1 MTDISEQTRT
11 AAPVAGGP
19 SSGSV
24 ARQVIGRFMGRRI
37 IKAIAAGYGTLL
49 RSPLL
54 KNPGDYGLHYENIT
68 FFASD
73 GTPLEAWWIPRESS
87 TKLIIANH
95 PLWFNRYGFPS
106 HLEPWKSIGGA
117 AGNDF
122 EVDYVPDYRILHDA
136 GYNVLTY
143 DTRNL
148 GQSGSANSGGGSGGR
163 FEARDVVGSLLFAR
177 ADARTSG
184 MTIGLFSRC
193 QGMNATMFAMQEHP
207 EQFTDVRC
215 VLAPQPLS
223 VSATMQR
230 ALEMFGISHRID
242 ELEQEIHRHVSFSFD
257 EMTPVTW
264 AKSVRTPTYL
274 YQVRNDLMTDP
285 SDVQAMYDNIPIED
299 KELHWIEGTTA
310 RWDGYLDFQRNPQ
323 PKLDFLARHMA

>member
-1 MTDISEQTRT
+1 MTDISERALTHDVVT
-11 AAPVAGGP
+11 ET
-19 SSGSV
+19 
-24 ARQVIGRFMGRRI
+24 
-37 IKAIAAGYGTLL
+37 IKALAAGYGTLV

-54 KNPGDYGLHYENIT
+54 KNPGDYGLGYENIT
-68 FFASD
+68 FPSLD
-73 GTPLEAWWIPRESS
+73 GTPLEAWWIPREGSK
-87 TKLIIANH
+87 KLIIANH
-95 PLWFNRYGFPS
+95 PLWFSRYGLPA
-106 HLEPWKSIGGA
+106 HLEPWKSIGA
-117 AGNDF
+117 ATGNDF

-143 DTRNL
+143 DFRNL

-163 FEARDVVGSLLFAR
+163 FEARDVVGSLKFAR

-207 EQFTDVRC
+207 GEFVDVRC

-223 VSATMQR
+223 VGVTMR
-230 ALEMFGISHRID
+230 RSLEMLGFPDRID
-242 ELEQEIHRHVSFSFD
+242 ELEREIQLRVSFTFE

-264 AKSVRTPTYL
+264 AKCVRTPTYL
-274 YQVRNDLMTDP
+274 YQVKDDLMTEP
-285 SDVQAMYDNIPIED
+285 SDVQSMYDNIPIEE

-310 RWDGYLDFQRNPQ
+310 RWDGYLDFQRDPQ
-323 PKLDFLARHMA
+323 PKLEFLARHMN

>member
-1 MTDISEQTRT
+1 MTD
-11 AAPVAGGP
+11 AAEHTLTHDAVTET
-19 SSGSV
+19 
-24 ARQVIGRFMGRRI
+24 
-37 IKAIAAGYGTLL
+37 IKALAAGYGNIL

-54 KNPGDYGLHYENIT
+54 KNPGDYDLDYENIT
-68 FFASD
+68 FPSTD
-73 GTPLEAWWIPRESS
+73 GTPLEAWWIPRAGSH
-87 TKLIIANH
+87 KLIIANH
-95 PLWFNRYGFPS
+95 PLWFSRYGFPG
-106 HLEPWKSIGGA
+106 HLEPWTSIGGA
-117 AGNDF
+117 TGNDF

-143 DTRNL
+143 DFRNL
-148 GQSGSANSGGGSGGR
+148 GHSGSANSGGGSGGR
-163 FEARDVVGSLLFAR
+163 FEARDVLGSLHFAR
-177 ADARTSG
+177 ADDRTSG

-207 EQFTDVRC
+207 DEFADVRC

-223 VSATMQR
+223 VGVTMKR
-230 ALEMFGISHRID
+230 SLEMLGSPERID
-242 ELEQEIHRHVSFSFD
+242 ELEREIQLQVGFTFA

-264 AKSVRTPTYL
+264 AKAVRTPTYL
-274 YQVRNDLMTDP
+274 YQVRDDLMTDP
-285 SDVQAMYDNIPIED
+285 SDVQAMYDNIPIGD